1 VTLQASALPP
11 VLEGPAEQPLP
22 RRKISPAEARYAMQ
36 IGKSPFELTP
46 GERAVAVGN

>member
-1 VTLQASALPP
+1 VQASALPP
-11 VLEGPAEQPLP
+11 VFEGPADETLT

-46 GERAVAVGN
+46 GERAVALGN